1 MIDQGVIEARPGDSD
16 PGAIALMRK
25 LAEKSRSR
33 WPTTAEPAVR
43 VGLPEP
49 KVKSRP

>member
-1 MIDQGVIEARPGDSD
+1 MIEARPGDSD

-33 WPTTAEPAVR
+33 WPTTAESSVR
-43 VGLPEP
+43 VGL
-49 KVKSRP
+49 SA

>member
-1 MIDQGVIEARPGDSD
+1 MIDDGSIVARPGDSD

-25 LAEKSRSR
+25 LSEKSRSR
-33 WPTTAEPAVR
+33 WPTDAEPLVR

-49 KVKSRP
+49 KRKASA